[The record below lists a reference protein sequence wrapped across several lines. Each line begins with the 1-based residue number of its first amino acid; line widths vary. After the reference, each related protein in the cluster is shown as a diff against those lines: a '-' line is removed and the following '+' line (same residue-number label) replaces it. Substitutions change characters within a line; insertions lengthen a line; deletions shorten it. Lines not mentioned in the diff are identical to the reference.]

1 MSDGCI
7 PGYTGYGRQEAGEGA
22 VPSFGNHGIICVYE
36 SRASL
41 ESATEAS
48 WFVLIGWERCLIF
61 RGPERGAL
69 EREEFPGAGLRSK
82 RNEARFSAS
91 LGKYHSFL

>member
-1 MSDGCI
+1 MDAFLATPATGVKKPARGPFPPLGI
-7 PGYTGYGRQEAGEGA
+7 PA
-22 VPSFGNHGIICVYE
+22 SFAFTNLE

-48 WFVLIGWERCLIF
+48 WFVLFGWERCLIF